1 MLRSTTRQ
9 GTDYGAQRDLEGE
22 GVRNDSRNRGPPE
35 HRTPRKDP
43 ESDVGPRSRSSSR
56 ESKSSDSMG
65 SPKGSP
71 VAGKKLRKERIA
83 EDIKR
88 EDDRGYARFKFLGG
102 LKELGRMAPTT
113 TEAVVAV
120 ANGPGLDKALL
131 LDMGVPK
138 DSIEKVMQIYL
149 SCYGHFLTKGDK
161 KNESHSHRHSTRRD
175 KEGELKHSSRRH
187 SDVQEHKEHRRE
199 KGERVNRSSKGY
211 VSSQEDLRGYRGSRR
226 ADRDVRG
233 RDLPVWTD
241 ATLKN
246 LSYDGSTEWE
256 TFIHRFRLIADQ
268 MGLNHRKKAE
278 FLVSTLQGDP
288 SKAIMRA
295 QQISGDLSFKE
306 ICSRLESRYEG
317 DFSTPAAA
325 WSKLG
330 QAFQQREESLFHWY
344 DRLNSIVDSIFR
356 VDISGRNSIEPR
368 LVSKFCFAAWD
379 RAAGVKAMEQGP
391 PKSLEE
397 AVDSVRGYQHV
408 QGAADYNCAERPR
421 AKVRGWSPEREKLDC
436 RDKYPS
442 SRDDVDSRSDRYR
455 GSSRAEQSQSAYR
468 ARSPEFRRYEGS
480 LSRAENGHD
489 SERDSRDKYQ
499 VQAVT
504 GGLEAVV
511 AELTKQVGSLTQELT
526 KQVGSLTQELTKQVG
541 GLTQELTKQVGGL
554 TQELRGVKS
563 RLDSMDSRL
572 AKVEAWEGRFIKI
585 EDRLDSVEKQLRER
599 IESPTRRRSPSPG
612 SRCFACGGE
621 GHCRSECPRPPTLT
635 VKDRIRCLV
644 CREQGHNNVSCSR
657 SGSHSSSPKGQGN

>member
-22 GVRNDSRNRGPPE
+22 GVLNDSRNRGPE
-35 HRTPRKDP
+35 HRTLRKDP

-56 ESKSSDSMG
+56 ESKFSGLMG

-71 VAGKKLRKERIA
+71 VAGKKLRKECIA

-88 EDDRGYARFKFLGG
+88 EDDRDYARFKFLRG
-102 LKELGRMAPTT
+102 LTELGRMDPTT

-120 ANGPGLDKALL
+120 ANGPGLYKALL

-161 KNESHSHRHSTRRD
+161 KNELHSHRHSTRWD

-187 SDVQEHKEHRRE
+187 SDVQEHTEHRPA

-211 VSSQEDLRGYRGSRR
+211 VSSQEDLRGYRESRR
-226 ADRDVRG
+226 TDRDVRG

-268 MGLNHRKKAE
+268 MGLNDREKAE
-278 FLVSTLQGDP
+278 FLVSTLQGDS
-288 SKAIMRA
+288 SKAIMHA
-295 QQISGDLSFKE
+295 QRVRGELSFKE

-325 WSKLG
+325 WSKLD
-330 QAFQQREESLFHWY
+330 QVFQQREESLFHWS
-344 DRLNSIVDSIFR
+344 DRLNSIGDSIFR
-356 VDISGRNSIEPR
+356 VDIRGRNSIERR

-397 AVDSVRGYQHV
+397 AVESVRGYQHV
-408 QGAADYNCAERPR
+408 QGAAGYNCAERPR
-421 AKVRGWSPEREKLDC
+421 AKVRGWSPDREKLDC
-436 RDKYPS
+436 RDQYPS

-455 GSSRAEQSQSAYR
+455 GSSRAVQSQCTYR
-468 ARSPEFRRYEGS
+468 ARSPEFRRYEDS
-480 LSRAENGHD
+480 LSRAEDAHD
-489 SERDSRDKYQ
+489 RERDSRDKYQ
-499 VQAVT
+499 AQAVT

-511 AELTKQVGSLTQELT
+511 AELTKQVG
-526 KQVGSLTQELTKQVG
+526 GLTQELTKQVG

-599 IESPTRRRSPSPG
+599 IESPARRRSPSPG

-635 VKDRIRCLV
+635 VEDQIRCLV
-644 CREQGHNNVSCSR
+644 CGEQGHNNASCSR
-657 SGSHSSSPKGQGN
+657 SGSRSSSSKGQGN

>member
-22 GVRNDSRNRGPPE
+22 GVLNDSRNRGPE
-35 HRTPRKDP
+35 HRTLRKDP
-43 ESDVGPRSRSSSR
+43 ESDVGPRPRSSSR
-56 ESKSSDSMG
+56 ESKFSGSMG

-71 VAGKKLRKERIA
+71 VAGKNLRKERIA
-83 EDIKR
+83 EDIER
-88 EDDRGYARFKFLGG
+88 EDDRDYARFKFLGG
-102 LKELGRMAPTT
+102 LKELGRLAPGT

-120 ANGPGLDKALL
+120 ANGPGLYKALL
-131 LDMGVPK
+131 LDMGVPR

-149 SCYGHFLTKGDK
+149 SCYGQFLAKDEGKGK
-161 KNESHSHRHSTRRD
+161 SHHRGHRDRRD
-175 KEGELKHSSRRH
+175 NEDEVKQAPSGRGSGEKDHRGDRR
-187 SDVQEHKEHRRE
+187 SN
-199 KGERVNRSSKGY
+199 GERGY
-211 VSSQEDLRGYRGSRR
+211 STYGAQLSSQEDSRGYREPRN
-226 ADRDVRG
+226 ADREVRG
-233 RDLPVWTD
+233 RDLPVWTNT
-241 ATLKN
+241 TLKN

-256 TFIHRFRLIADQ
+256 TFIHRFKLVARQ
-268 MGLNHRKKAE
+268 MGLHDRKKAE
-278 FLVSTLQGDP
+278 FLVSTLKGDAF
-288 SKAIMRA
+288 KAIMYVQRVH
-295 QQISGDLSFKE
+295 GEVSFKE

-325 WSKLG
+325 WAKLD

-344 DRLNSIVDSIFR
+344 DRLNSIGDSIFR

-408 QGAADYNCAERPR
+408 QGAADYDCAERPR

-436 RDKYPS
+436 WDQYPS

-455 GSSRAEQSQSAYR
+455 GSSRAVQSQSAYR
-468 ARSPEFRRYEGS
+468 ARSPEFKRYEGS
-480 LSRAENGHD
+480 LSRAEDAHD
-489 SERDSRDKYQ
+489 RERDSRDKYQ
-499 VQAVT
+499 VRAVT

-511 AELTKQVGSLTQELT
+511 AELTKQVG
-526 KQVGSLTQELTKQVG
+526 GLTQELTKQVG

-563 RLDSMDSRL
+563 RLDTMDSRL

-599 IESPTRRRSPSPG
+599 IEFPARRRSPSSG
-612 SRCFACGGE
+612 SRCSACGGE
-621 GHCRSECPRPPTLT
+621 GHSRSECPRPPTLT
-635 VKDRIRCLV
+635 VEDQIRCLV
-644 CREQGHNNVSCSR
+644 CGEQGHNNASCSR
-657 SGSHSSSPKGQGN
+657 SGSRSSSPKGQGN

>member
-22 GVRNDSRNRGPPE
+22 GVLNDSRNRGPE
-35 HRTPRKDP
+35 HRTLRKDP

-56 ESKSSDSMG
+56 ESKFSGSMG
-65 SPKGSP
+65 SPK
-71 VAGKKLRKERIA
+71 
-83 EDIKR
+83 R
-88 EDDRGYARFKFLGG
+88 EDDRDYARFKFLGG

-113 TEAVVAV
+113 MEAVVAV
-120 ANGPGLDKALL
+120 ANGPGLYKALL

-175 KEGELKHSSRRH
+175 TEGELKHSSRQH

-268 MGLNHRKKAE
+268 MGLNDREKVE

-325 WSKLG
+325 WSKLD
-330 QAFQQREESLFHWY
+330 QAFQQREESLFHWS
-344 DRLNSIVDSIFR
+344 DRLNSIGDSIFR

-397 AVDSVRGYQHV
+397 AVESVRGYQHV

-436 RDKYPS
+436 RDQYPS

-455 GSSRAEQSQSAYR
+455 GSSRAVQSQSAYR
-468 ARSPEFRRYEGS
+468 ARSPEFRRYEDS
-480 LSRAENGHD
+480 LSRAEDAHD
-489 SERDSRDKYQ
+489 RERDSRDKYQ

-504 GGLEAVV
+504 GGLEAAV
-511 AELTKQVGSLTQELT
+511 AELM
-526 KQVGSLTQELTKQVG
+526 KQVG

-554 TQELRGVKS
+554 MQELRGVKS

-599 IESPTRRRSPSPG
+599 IESPARRRSPSPG
-612 SRCFACGGE
+612 GRCFACGGE

-635 VKDRIRCLV
+635 VEGQIRCLV
-644 CREQGHNNVSCSR
+644 CGEQGHNNASCSR
-657 SGSHSSSPKGQGN
+657 SGSRSSSPKGQGN

>member
-22 GVRNDSRNRGPPE
+22 GVLNDSRNRGPE
-35 HRTPRKDP
+35 HRTLRKDP

-56 ESKSSDSMG
+56 ESKFSGSMG

-71 VAGKKLRKERIA
+71 VAGKNLGKERIA

-88 EDDRGYARFKFLGG
+88 EDDRDYARFKFLGG
-102 LKELGRMAPTT
+102 LKELGRLAPGT

-120 ANGPGLDKALL
+120 ANGPGLYKALL
-131 LDMGVPK
+131 LDMGVPR

-149 SCYGHFLTKGDK
+149 SCYGQFLAKDEGKGK
-161 KNESHSHRHSTRRD
+161 SHHRGHRDRRD
-175 KEGELKHSSRRH
+175 NEDEVKQASSGRGSGGKDHRGDRRSNGERGYSTYGAQLSSR
-187 SDVQEHKEHRRE
+187 
-199 KGERVNRSSKGY
+199 
-211 VSSQEDLRGYRGSRR
+211 EDSRGYREPRN
-226 ADRDVRG
+226 ADREVRG
-233 RDLPVWTD
+233 RDLPVWTNT
-241 ATLKN
+241 TLKN

-256 TFIHRFRLIADQ
+256 TFIHRFKLVAGQ
-268 MGLNHRKKAE
+268 MGLDDREKAE
-278 FLVSTLQGDP
+278 FLVSTLKGGAF
-288 SKAIMRA
+288 KAIMYA
-295 QQISGDLSFKE
+295 QRVHGEVSFQD
-306 ICSRLESRYEG
+306 ICRRLETQYEG
-317 DFSTPAAA
+317 DFSSPAAA
-325 WSKLG
+325 WSKLD
-330 QAFQQREESLFHWY
+330 QAFQQREESLFHWS
-344 DRLNSIVDSIFR
+344 DRLNSIGDSIFR
-356 VDISGRNSIEPR
+356 VDIRGRNSIERR

-397 AVDSVRGYQHV
+397 AVESVRGYQQV
-408 QGAADYNCAERPR
+408 QWAADNNCAERPR

-436 RDKYPS
+436 RDQYPS
-442 SRDDVDSRSDRYR
+442 RRDDVDSRPDRYR
-455 GSSRAEQSQSAYR
+455 GSSRAVQSQSAYR

-480 LSRAENGHD
+480 LSRAEDAHD
-489 SERDSRDKYQ
+489 RERDSRDKYQ
-499 VQAVT
+499 VRAVT

-511 AELTKQVGSLTQELT
+511 AELTKQVG
-526 KQVGSLTQELTKQVG
+526 
-541 GLTQELTKQVGGL
+541 GLTQEVTKQVGGL

-635 VKDRIRCLV
+635 VEDRIRCLV
-644 CREQGHNNVSCSR
+644 CGERGHNNASCSR
-657 SGSHSSSPKGQGN
+657 SGSRSSSPKGQGN

>member
-22 GVRNDSRNRGPPE
+22 GVLNDSRNRGPE
-35 HRTPRKDP
+35 HRTLRKDP

-56 ESKSSDSMG
+56 ENKFSGSIG

-71 VAGKKLRKERIA
+71 VAGKRLRKERIA

-88 EDDRGYARFKFLGG
+88 EDDRDYARFKFLGG
-102 LKELGRMAPTT
+102 LKELGRLAPTT

-120 ANGPGLDKALL
+120 ANGLGLYKALL
-131 LDMGVPK
+131 LDMVVPR

-149 SCYGHFLTKGDK
+149 SCYGQFLTKDEGK
-161 KNESHSHRHSTRRD
+161 GKSHHRGHRDRRD
-175 KEGELKHSSRRH
+175 NEDEVKQASSGRGSGEKNHRGDRR
-187 SDVQEHKEHRRE
+187 SN
-199 KGERVNRSSKGY
+199 GERGY
-211 VSSQEDLRGYRGSRR
+211 STYGAQLSSQEDSRGCREPRN
-226 ADRDVRG
+226 ADREVRG
-233 RDLPVWTD
+233 RDLPVWTNT
-241 ATLKN
+241 TLKN
-246 LSYDGSTEWE
+246 LSYDGSTEWG
-256 TFIHRFRLIADQ
+256 TFIHRFKLVAGQ
-268 MGLNHRKKAE
+268 MGLDDREKAE
-278 FLVSTLQGDP
+278 FLVSTLKGDAF
-288 SKAIMRA
+288 KAIMYVQRVH
-295 QQISGDLSFKE
+295 GEVSFQD
-306 ICSRLESRYEG
+306 ICRRLETRYEG

-325 WSKLG
+325 WIKLD
-330 QAFQQREESLFHWY
+330 QAAQQQTESLYQWS
-344 DRLNSIVDSIFR
+344 DRLNSIGDSIFR
-356 VDISGRNSIEPR
+356 VDIRGRNSIERR

-397 AVDSVRGYQHV
+397 AVESVRGYQHV
-408 QGAADYNCAERPR
+408 QGAAGYNCAERPR
-421 AKVRGWSPEREKLDC
+421 AKVRGWSPDREKLDC
-436 RDKYPS
+436 RDQYPS

-455 GSSRAEQSQSAYR
+455 GSSRAVQSQSAYR
-468 ARSPEFRRYEGS
+468 ARSPEFRRYEDS
-480 LSRAENGHD
+480 LSRAEDAHD
-489 SERDSRDKYQ
+489 RERDSRDKYQ
-499 VQAVT
+499 AQAVT

-511 AELTKQVGSLTQELT
+511 AELTKQVG
-526 KQVGSLTQELTKQVG
+526 GLTQELTKQVG

-599 IESPTRRRSPSPG
+599 IESPARRRSPSPG

-635 VKDRIRCLV
+635 VEDQIRCLV
-644 CREQGHNNVSCSR
+644 CGEQSHNNASCSR
-657 SGSHSSSPKGQGN
+657 SGSRSSSSKGQGN